1 MTILRFFRLSKTFP
15 IVLGAGVL
23 LLADACNDDFGYQN
37 HEGKQIAFN
46 ITAPNT
52 WNYGME
58 VDENGP
64 TTRCL
69 SVQEL
74 TGNGDTKLY
83 LHTVVADNPAEET
96 SIESRGTPIGDSD
109 RFKDTYSRFSLSG
122 ICYTG
127 EYPSDESQ
135 NEWTT
140 DYAHNLYYSTKT
152 GEPVEGGRPLYW
164 PHNGKVRF
172 FAFAP
177 VVEDFNNL
185 NTGGVLTVGGPE
197 QKGSP
202 KLTYTVPED
211 VEKQIDLMTACKDFS
226 LSSTQTQVN
235 LEFGH
240 ALTAVRIK
248 CGKDMLAGTIS
259 KVTIA
264 GVYGSGTQVIGSATW
279 ETSGPTAIY
288 TISKDISL
296 PTGGTSGDII
306 HAGKDTPIAGTDTD
320 NLTFMLMPQ
329 TLPDGA
335 TMTIE
340 FVDGATGTSRT
351 LTASIAGHSWQAGK
365 IISYSISPSSVH
377 INPTY
382 EFNKRGG
389 TDVDAGDIMP
399 YSGVWYDVQFKA
411 KVEITQAGV
420 ETKTLDIPADKVKK
434 FEYRLDG
441 DESWVPCI
449 GDDDDKGVLKIASQ
463 PAYVEMRKGF
473 PEDEEGSEDSPFSL
487 PGGYGGESANCY
499 LVDKAGYYSLPLV
512 YGNGD
517 VSLPADNPD
526 GFKYFPG
533 HDDNPIPSDGKITG
547 VGDAVLLWQDA
558 PDLIDPG
565 SVRVVGENLV
575 FRIRRHTLTQGNAVI
590 AVRDNAPS
598 DKKILWS
605 WHIWVTPHKIEF
617 YKEFYRSKTYKNKD
631 GEGETTPLREYD
643 IAKYNLGWCDPH
655 DHNDSRTFS
664 LRAVVDMSAYG
675 GKAETLLEI
684 GTFTQEEFKG
694 SDAGDNTYYQWG
706 RKDPMLGGIY
716 DKDRTPTYK
725 YKKKGTSEDRNEFTM
740 ENKPVFNQ
748 YNQDGYNY
756 SFCKN
761 PGDGIDLSLYLY
773 TSNGVTIG
781 YSIEHPYMFISNSRC
796 NDGGDTPT
804 PTFNYRNHWHKPYSE
819 FPVGYLHE
827 DSHIMFNAWDA
838 GATASGYD
846 YSNAFNTS
854 GSLKVGEEEYKKRNA
869 ANIKK
874 TVYDP
879 CPPGFKVPPIDAFRG
894 IAQAKGSNN
903 SGNYALGTLSISET
917 ACVITNAGG
926 SITFPMTGVRNYALR
941 NNEWNTV
948 EPVGT
953 DPGFDYTEFYKIS
966 MPAFRMLTFVS
977 SATIVKKESYNA
989 YQLLIFA
996 IDKANRANPYS
1007 VGNVN
1012 ISCFTTSSNSYG
1024 MPVRPVKAP

>member
-306 HAGKDTPIAGTDTD
+306 HADKDTPIAGTDTD

-365 IISYSISPSSVH
+365 IISYSISPSSIH

-441 DESWVPCI
+441 DESWVACD
-449 GDDDDKGVLKIASQ
+449 GDGDDKGVLKIAPQ
-463 PAYVEMRKGF
+463 PAYVEMSNGF
-473 PEDEEGSEDSPFSL
+473 VTGEAGSEDSPVSL
-487 PGGYGGESANCY
+487 PGKYGGESANCY
-499 LVDKAGYYSLPLV
+499 LVDQAGYYSLPLV
-512 YGNGD
+512 YGNGNVND
-517 VSLPADNPD
+517 PVEKSKSLNYYP
-526 GFKYFPG
+526 K
-533 HDDNPIPSDGKITG
+533 HDDGRMPADGKITG
-547 VGDAVLLWQDA
+547 ATDAVLCWQDA

-565 SVRVVGENLV
+565 SVKLKDGDLV
-575 FRIRRHTLTQGNAVI
+575 FRIRKHTLTQGNAVL
-590 AVRDNAPS
+590 AVRGGS
-598 DKKILWS
+598 DPDKYILWS
-605 WHIWVTPHKIEF
+605 WHIWVTPHKKDF
-617 YKEFYRSKTYKNKD
+617 YDDSKFYESTNVD
-631 GEGETTPLREYD
+631 GYSYQL
-643 IAKYNLGWCDPH
+643 AQYNLGWCDAHKP
-655 DHNDSRTFS
+655 DASREFR
-664 LRAVVDMSAYG
+664 LRAVVDISAYG
-675 GKAETLLEI
+675 GAEETPVDI

-716 DKDRTPTYK
+716 NDNTPKYTYK
-725 YKKKGTSEDRNEFTM
+725 KHGTSTDDVEFTM
-740 ENKPVFNQ
+740 ENKQVFNQ
-748 YNQDGYNY
+748 YNNQDGYNY

-761 PGDGIDLSLYLY
+761 PGDMVEPSGEAS
-773 TSNGVTIG
+773 TGVTIG
-781 YSIEHPYMFISNSRC
+781 YAIKHPYMFVTNSTEHET
-796 NDGGDTPT
+796 DDA
-804 PTFNYRNHWHKPYSE
+804 FNYRNHWHIPYKDKNVPYLSE
-819 FPVGYLHE
+819 KT
-827 DSHIMFNAWDA
+827 HILFNAWNSEATDA
-838 GATASGYD
+838 GYEYGKTGTLAN
-846 YSNAFNTS
+846 NADI
-854 GSLKVGEEEYKKRNA
+854 G
-869 ANIKK
+869 KK
-874 TVYDP
+874 TIYDP
-879 CPPGFKVPPIDAFRG
+879 CPPKFQVPPIHAL
-894 IAQAKGSNN
+894 KGVYDKITSSTPSPSSYANN
-903 SGNYALGTLSISET
+903 AWT
-917 ACVITNAGG
+917 ITNGEK
-926 SITFPMTGVRNYALR
+926 SITFPLTGVRNYALR
-941 NNEWNTV
+941 SNEWTTV
-948 EPVGT
+948 QPIVT
-953 DPGFDYTEFYKIS
+953 VPGFDYREFYKIS
-966 MPAFRMLTFVS
+966 MPAFRMVTILS
-977 SATIVKKESYNA
+977 SATMVKKEDYNA
-989 YQLLIFA
+989 YQVYVFM
-996 IDKANRANPYS
+996 IDRKNR
-1007 VGNVN
+1007 GNAPSTGN
-1012 ISCFTTSSNSYG
+1012 LKTALTPSSNSYG
-1024 MPVRPVKAP
+1024 LPVRPIYNPPAGDN